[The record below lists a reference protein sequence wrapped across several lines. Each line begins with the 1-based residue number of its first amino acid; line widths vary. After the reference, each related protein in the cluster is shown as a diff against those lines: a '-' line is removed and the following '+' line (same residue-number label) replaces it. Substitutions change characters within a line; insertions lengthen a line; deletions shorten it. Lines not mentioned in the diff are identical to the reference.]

1 MSGEVM
7 VFGRKRGLVAMALP
21 TPVHF
26 SLDVS
31 EGFDRVLEDL
41 AEKTGRSR
49 SEVLVKAV
57 ALMAI
62 AVEAKEQGK
71 KDWLRR
77 KGRIPPHRNYR
88 NLTRPLAVALPR
100 Q

>member
-1 MSGEVM
+1 M

-49 SEVLVKAV
+49 SEVLAKAV

-71 KDWLRR
+71 KIGFAERDES
-77 KGRIPPHRNYR
+77 H
-88 NLTRPLAVALPR
+88 LTEITGI
-100 Q
+100 